1 MVVIARIIRTGR
13 EYQDRQNSERSR
25 QAQAASDATRHAEH
39 PQWHSAGSWTAALSH
54 QPSAG

>member
-39 PQWHSAGSWTAALSH
+39 PQ
-54 QPSAG
+54 